1 MEKTQQTS
9 SLESQS
15 GLEHVETDLREKA
28 GLPDD
33 FVPATPA
40 EEAAVIRRLD
50 WHLLPFVFLLYSL
63 AVLDR
68 SNLGNARLAG
78 LENAID
84 LKGWNYNWLGT
95 IFYIACMSP
104 LALFEIETDTF

>member
-1 MEKTQQTS
+1 MGNFLKTS

-15 GLEHVETDLREKA
+15 TPEHAEAGPREKA

-33 FVPATPA
+33 FNPATPE
-40 EEAAVIRRLD
+40 EEAAVIRKLD

-78 LENAID
+78 LEKAID
-84 LKGWNYNWLGT
+84 LRGWNYNWLGT
-95 IFYIACMSP
+95 IFYIACM
-104 LALFEIETDTF
+104 ALHSKLMHD